1 MIVCHNYIFA
11 DIIPIEQ
18 TRRHGG
24 LPKALT
30 GTVRLMHT
38 GGEFPIILVVYAK
51 YSIYDQLYMYDD
63 RVHLENNPLSHFT
76 DVPERI
82 SCFCC
87 V

>member
-1 MIVCHNYIFA
+1 MVCQKRLQGQFA
-11 DIIPIEQ
+11 LCTLEGIS
-18 TRRHGG
+18 HYS
-24 LPKALT
+24 
-30 GTVRLMHT
+30 
-38 GGEFPIILVVYAK
+38 VVYAK
-51 YSIYDQLYMYDD
+51 YSIYDQFYMYDD